1 MKEIQRFK
9 PDTVNMLLNP
19 KMFSGRHEGRT
30 TPWLLTLIL
39 IIAPILI
46 FSNQLLYLILAYRAK
61 ALILIIPIYI
71 FYCFRIIAVF
81 ILREKERLARY
92 KKEQVQK
99 YTHLDELTT
108 IKRIH
113 QDGCIEYYNGTV
125 SYFVYCKNGN
135 RADPLARSSGIEK
148 FLITCQD
155 YNVNVYVY
163 NVVDATTIENRYKNI
178 SIYTNKTIA
187 KDTLEIMDYNKKYV
201 EDNSLVTVT
210 VFELHGQLNSKVM
223 MKGVL
228 TDAIRNLD
236 KSYREAKIADVNLA
250 NYILNRNLCTN
261 IDYRNL
267 FMKRYAKGNYY
278 RNKVVSY
285 DKPYVDEND
294 KISQEIKSIERG
306 FIPWQTK

>member
-1 MKEIQRFK
+1 
-9 PDTVNMLLNP
+9 
-19 KMFSGRHEGRT
+19 
-30 TPWLLTLIL
+30 
-39 IIAPILI
+39 
-46 FSNQLLYLILAYRAK
+46 
-61 ALILIIPIYI
+61 LILIIPIYI

-210 VFELHGQLNSKVM
+210 VFEIHGQLNSKVM

-236 KSYREAKIADVNLA
+236 KSYREAKIADINLA

-294 KISQEIKSIERG
+294 KMSQEIKSIERG